1 MLKLSKFFA
10 VEKEEEVVITDDEND
25 EEEVSRKN
33 GRNHSHFHVENL
45 FIQREISIIIP
56 LERDSKTMHI

>member
-1 MLKLSKFFA
+1 MFTSYEKCGNFLHIFS

-45 FIQREISIIIP
+45 FI
-56 LERDSKTMHI
+56 